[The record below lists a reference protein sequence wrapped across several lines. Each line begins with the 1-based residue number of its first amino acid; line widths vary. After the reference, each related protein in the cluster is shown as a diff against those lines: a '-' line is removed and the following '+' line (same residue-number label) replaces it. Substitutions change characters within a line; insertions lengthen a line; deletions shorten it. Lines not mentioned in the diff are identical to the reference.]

1 MSNWILF
8 FFILGKPL
16 DGLSPSS
23 SSTNCTVSPAMLSLP
38 MKQWNADAICTWF
51 EQMGLFMY
59 VADVRRNLRAGTQL
73 MEVRDLS
80 SS

>member
-1 MSNWILF
+1 MF
-8 FFILGKPL
+8 FLILGKQL

-23 SSTNCTVSPAMLSLP
+23 SSTNCAVSAAMLSLP
-38 MKQWNADAICTWF
+38 MKQWNADTICTWF

-73 MEVRDLS
+73 MEVLDLS
-80 SS
+80 LS

>member
-1 MSNWILF
+1 MF
-8 FFILGKPL
+8 FLILGKQL

-23 SSTNCTVSPAMLSLP
+23 SSTNCAVSPALLALP
-38 MKQWNADAICTWF
+38 MKQWNADTICTWF

-73 MEVRDLS
+73 MEVLDLS
-80 SS
+80 LS